1 MSRIL
6 VNPHRVDKS
15 RIDDNSSNE
24 YPPNA
29 LKFRG
34 YKTDKNTSKSFDFT
48 FSMEIMGSDEASCVG
63 SRERR
68 VLNTFESRQK
78 K

>member
-1 MSRIL
+1 MPYFRPKISRWWGVGGFKQRMAMSRIL

-29 LKFRG
+29 LKFL
-34 YKTDKNTSKSFDFT
+34 SKKMND
-48 FSMEIMGSDEASCVG
+48 
-63 SRERR
+63 
-68 VLNTFESRQK
+68 Q
-78 K
+78 